1 MFQENIRYIE
11 NYQSPDSRVILK
23 GNLEQIIF
31 IPITSINSKR
41 IVEITR
47 IGVSIRFRLKNKIQN
62 RIVKL
67 KAREDYRIKWI
78 INLIKG
84 KSLSPDS
91 LPKLSI

>member
-41 IVEITR
+41 IVEITT